1 MVALDGN
8 SIGGLLLDVFGTDMT
23 AALTTCA
30 TCGAVAPVAETVVY
44 LRVPGT
50 VMRCRS
56 LVFVVFMGS
65 SPIVCERRMRT
76 TPWSQRTS
84 GVVPVRRKGRMVEG
98 RSPVA
103 KPRKVIAYCAGNSS
117 FMVARKAAAS
127 SLVRVFGCSS
137 V

>member
-50 VMRCRS
+50 VMRCRTC
-56 LVFVVFMGS
+56 GS
-65 SPIVCERRMRT
+65 VLMVI
-76 TPWSQRTS
+76 SQIRGMSCVNLGGMTALE
-84 GVVPVRRKGRMVEG
+84 PARAADLRD
-98 RSPVA
+98 
-103 KPRKVIAYCAGNSS
+103 PRP
-117 FMVARKAAAS
+117 
-127 SLVRVFGCSS
+127 
-137 V
+137 

>member
-50 VMRCRS
+50 VMRCR
-56 LVFVVFMGS
+56 
-65 SPIVCERRMRT
+65 T
-76 TPWSQRTS
+76 
-84 GVVPVRRKGRMVEG
+84 
-98 RSPVA
+98 
-103 KPRKVIAYCAGNSS
+103 
-117 FMVARKAAAS
+117 
-127 SLVRVFGCSS
+127 CSS
-137 V
+137 VLMVFVKVRETTCVDLRGLASLG

>member
-50 VMRCRS
+50 VVRCRTC
-56 LVFVVFMGS
+56 GS
-65 SPIVCERRMRT
+65 VLMVISQIRGMSCVDLGGMTALDTAQGGLTPPGFLSPTRC
-76 TPWSQRTS
+76 P
-84 GVVPVRRKGRMVEG
+84 P
-98 RSPVA
+98 
-103 KPRKVIAYCAGNSS
+103 
-117 FMVARKAAAS
+117 
-127 SLVRVFGCSS
+127 
-137 V
+137 